1 MDTHNA
7 LGRSV
12 AFDLEENWLSGD
24 DFENARRRLPI
35 TYLNLVPIRVN
46 ELGQVSQVG
55 LLLTA
60 SAEGEIR
67 RSLVTGRIKYGE
79 RIRDAISRHL
89 DKDLGPVA
97 FARIPSSLQPFGVFE
112 YFPDALVTGM
122 TDSRQH
128 AIALGYT
135 IVVSGECQPSQAALD
150 FVWVE
155 TEDLTDQYLQSEMAN
170 GQHHVVK
177 AALAHLGVTR

>member
-1 MDTHNA
+1 M
-7 LGRSV
+7 
-12 AFDLEENWLSGD
+12 AFDLDENWLSGD
-24 DFENARRRLPI
+24 DFDAIRRRMPI
-35 TYLNLVPIRVN
+35 VYINLVPIRVD
-46 ELGQVSQVG
+46 ETGQVTQVG

-67 RSLVTGRIKYGE
+67 RSLVTGRVKYRE
-79 RIRDAISRHL
+79 TIREAINRNV

-97 FARIPSSLQPFGVFE
+97 FARIPATLQPFGVFE
-112 YFPDALVTGM
+112 YFPDKDGALH
-122 TDSRQH
+122 DSRQH

-150 FVWVE
+150 FVWME
-155 TEDLTDQYLQSEMAN
+155 TPDLSDSFLESEMAN

-177 AALAHLGVTR
+177 SALSYLGVFR

>member
-1 MDTHNA
+1 M
-7 LGRSV
+7 
-12 AFDLEENWLSGD
+12 AFDLDENWLSGD
-24 DFENARRRLPI
+24 DFDSIRRRMPI
-35 TYLNLVPIRVN
+35 VYINLVPIRVDETGN
-46 ELGQVSQVG
+46 VTQVG

-67 RSLVTGRIKYGE
+67 RSLVAGRVKYRE
-79 RIRDAISRHL
+79 TIREAISRNL

-97 FARIPSSLQPFGVFE
+97 FARIPATLQPFGVFE
-112 YFPDALVTGM
+112 YFPEQDEGKLH
-122 TDSRQH
+122 DSRQH

-150 FVWVE
+150 FVWMD
-155 TEDLTDQYLQSEMAN
+155 TRDLSDSFLENEMAN

-177 AALAHLGVTR
+177 SALSYLGVFR

>member
-1 MDTHNA
+1 M
-7 LGRSV
+7 
-12 AFDLEENWLSGD
+12 AFDLDENWLSGD
-24 DFENARRRLPI
+24 DFDAIRRRMPI
-35 TYLNLVPIRVN
+35 VYINLVPIRVD
-46 ELGQVSQVG
+46 ETGKVTQVG

-67 RSLVTGRIKYGE
+67 RSLVTGRVKYRE
-79 RIRDAISRHL
+79 TIREAINRNV

-97 FARIPSSLQPFGVFE
+97 FARIPATLQPFGVFE
-112 YFPDALVTGM
+112 YFPDEEGALH
-122 TDSRQH
+122 DSRQH

-150 FVWVE
+150 FVWME
-155 TEDLTDQYLQSEMAN
+155 IRDLSDSFLESEMAN

-177 AALAHLGVTR
+177 SALSYLGVFR